1 MSKIIP
7 NENSWIGFTTVA
19 PASLDAPTE
28 TEIDAATNLT
38 PLIVSLNPTAQGN
51 AAPTPALD
59 SLFDRSIIGT
69 SQGSFSGDFYRDNP
83 SDLAWTTLPRGT
95 VGYFFVSRFG
105 GTGALKKP
113 RAGDKLEVWPVIVTQ
128 RAGSAMT
135 SNTVQ
140 TFTLAAAVPEPP
152 EENAVCAAGTG
163 VPSIPLNLVA
173 TAGATGIVELD
184 WDLPV
189 SIGGSAITGYK
200 LYKSTVAGGGGAYT
214 EITTNKTVIGT
225 TAALTAVTAGLTY
238 FKVKA
243 TNSSGDSD
251 FSDFASCTVAA

>member
-152 EENAVCAAGTG
+152 EENAVCAAG
-163 VPSIPLNLVA
+163 
-173 TAGATGIVELD
+173 
-184 WDLPV
+184 
-189 SIGGSAITGYK
+189 GSAITGYK